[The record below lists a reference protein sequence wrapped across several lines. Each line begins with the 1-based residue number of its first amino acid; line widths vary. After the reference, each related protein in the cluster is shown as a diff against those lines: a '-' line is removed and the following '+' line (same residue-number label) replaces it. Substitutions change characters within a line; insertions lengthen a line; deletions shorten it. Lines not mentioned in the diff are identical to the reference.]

1 MSKPLYSLDAIEFV
15 HKHNGIVVL
24 AHPWCYK
31 QPLEIIK
38 TLVEYFLFYWFFIYI
53 YRHSLD
59 GIECYGKSSEYMPQA
74 QKYNLLKFVGSDYH
88 GIKDEE
94 VLPGGNF
101 IVSSDAEE
109 LFKVIR
115 TRLYLD

>member
-1 MSKPLYSLDAIEFV
+1 
-15 HKHNGIVVL
+15 
-24 AHPWCYK
+24 
-31 QPLEIIK
+31 
-38 TLVEYFLFYWFFIYI
+38 
-53 YRHSLD
+53 
-59 GIECYGKSSEYMPQA
+59 MPQA